1 MEKVLGLVPY
11 LVAVSFVAWLG
22 GRVTSS
28 NLESWYRGLRL
39 PAWRPPDWLFGPVW
53 ALLYLLMAVAAWR
66 AARAGADLT
75 WWWIQLALNLL
86 WSYVFFGR
94 KQIGLAV
101 GVILLLL
108 VAIRLTMRAF
118 GMVSPVSGLL
128 LSPYLL
134 WVAFAALLNVTIWRL
149 NRSNRT

>member
-1 MEKVLGLVPY
+1 MGLVPY

-22 GRVTSS
+22 ARVTSR

-53 ALLYLLMAVAAWR
+53 TLLYLLMALAAWR
-66 AARAGADLT
+66 AARAGADMT

-94 KQIGLAV
+94 KQIGLAA

-108 VAIRLTMRAF
+108 VAIRLTINAF
-118 GMVSPVSGLL
+118 GEVSPVAGLL
-128 LSPYLL
+128 LIPYLL

-149 NRSNRT
+149 NRPNRT